1 MAANTNQRNKSI
13 TYLLNGTN
21 SALRQVIP
29 IDYELSKPNLQK
41 DPIQVGFGVFIGIV
55 GDIKGKLVL
64 VANKTAFGTIGQVM
78 FGMPIEGEMLSSFS
92 GELGNMLAGNVSTF
106 ISNDGLDIDITSPSI
121 IEGDAK
127 VSGYV
132 LAIQQRAVFVN
143 GVYMD
148 IYLLLDE

>member
-1 MAANTNQRNKSI
+1 MAANIDQRNKSI

-21 SALRQVIP
+21 LALKQVVP
-29 IDYELSKPNLQK
+29 IDYKLSKPNIQK
-41 DPIQVGFGVFIGIV
+41 DPIHVRFGVFIGIV

-64 VANKTAFGTIGQVM
+64 VGNKEAFASIGEVM
-78 FGMPIEGEMLSSFS
+78 FGMPIEGKMLTSFS
-92 GELGNMLAGNVSTF
+92 GELGNMVAGNVSTF
-106 ISNDGLDIDITSPSI
+106 IANDGLNIDITSPSI
-121 IEGDAK
+121 IEGDAT

-143 GVYMD
+143 GVYLD